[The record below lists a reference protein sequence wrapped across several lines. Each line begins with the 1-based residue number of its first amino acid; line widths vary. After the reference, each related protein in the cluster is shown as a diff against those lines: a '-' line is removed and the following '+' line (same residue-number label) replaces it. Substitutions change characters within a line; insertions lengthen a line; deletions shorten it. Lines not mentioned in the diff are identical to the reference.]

1 MMPDFIQERWHT
13 PVSDAQSLAMV
24 SLLDQNGL
32 HMTLDDLQDPARR
45 RFKFVFRRIAAYRN
59 ILEEYRMSESSP
71 PHGTGWTVTVSDS
84 PWLAELWTE
93 EPLLDVHSAGCLHYV
108 IVTED
113 DVIDILCPKPPEIVE
128 VAPAKADENPP
139 GKLRILYHSY
149 DEEQIE
155 QIVED
160 ITERKPDI

>member
-1 MMPDFIQERWHT
+1 MPDFIQECWHT

-32 HMTLDDLQDPARR
+32 HMTLEDLQDPARR

-59 ILEEYRMSESSP
+59 LLEEYRMSESSP
-71 PHGTGWTVTVSDS
+71 PHGTGWPVTVSDS

-108 IVTED
+108 IVRYRRRRNRYPVSETIGDRGGCTSE
-113 DVIDILCPKPPEIVE
+113 
-128 VAPAKADENPP
+128 
-139 GKLRILYHSY
+139 GG
-149 DEEQIE
+149 
-155 QIVED
+155 
-160 ITERKPDI
+160 RKSTWQVTNTLPFL